1 MLKGLFV
8 IFGCLLIG
16 EALKA
21 TFNIPVPAGVI
32 GMVVFFIG
40 LLVFRGVDD
49 GVAIVSQGF
58 INNLT
63 LMFLASSVGIFFL
76 DSRFDD
82 QWPAIIG
89 ACVLGTL
96 LAQFFVAG
104 LLKIMVRPV
113 VKESEAVV
121 NE

>member
-16 EALKA
+16 EALKE
-21 TFNIPVPAGVI
+21 TLNIPVPAGVL
-32 GMVVFFIG
+32 GMIVFFIG
-40 LLVFRGVDD
+40 LIVVGGVGDD
-49 GVAIVSQGF
+49 IAAVSDGL
-58 INNLT
+58 IKHLT
-63 LMFLASSVGIFFL
+63 LMFLPSSVGIFFL

-104 LLKIMVRPV
+104 LLKLMIKP
-113 VKESEAVV
+113 KDDGLT
-121 NE
+121 ND